1 MPAIQNCIS
10 KRVLNFILSIG
21 FLFLLCGIILNL
33 GFSHFVQAQNANAIQ
48 NKTHTIFIPTTIS
61 KRAQEELKNLKP
73 LPAMIKSPKP
83 DDFAAWKKVDRQ
95 SDLEAL
101 VTSQKIIDLYKPN
114 ITYKKIGD
122 VNVVDI
128 KPKNWSNNGKILVY
142 LHGGGY
148 TQLSANSTVG
158 NAVLV
163 SNATGLRVISI
174 DYTLAP
180 FSKWNHTTEQVLIVI
195 RDLKDKQRYP
205 LHNIALFGESSGG
218 GLALGS
224 VLKMR
229 DKGIGM
235 PAAIV
240 VSSPWT
246 DLTLNGDTYFTLKDD
261 DPILTNPESMKEWS
275 SIYAEPSEQR
285 IPYVSPVY
293 GNFSKGFPPTLIQ
306 AGTKDVAL
314 SDSVRLYQALDQSHI
329 PVKLDVYEGMPHVF
343 STILYDTPESKI
355 ALSKMNDFLKEYL
368 K

>member
-1 MPAIQNCIS
+1 MPAIQNCICM
-10 KRVLNFILSIG
+10 RVLTLILSIG
-21 FLFLLCGIILNL
+21 FLFLICSTILNL
-33 GFSHFVQAQNANAIQ
+33 GSHFVQAQNSSIIQ
-48 NKTHTIFIPTTIS
+48 NNPHNTYIPTTIS

-83 DDFAAWKKVDRQ
+83 DDFAAWKKVDVQ
-95 SDLEAL
+95 SNSKDL
-101 VTSQKIIDLYKPN
+101 VRSQKIIGLYKPN
-114 ITYKKIGD
+114 ITYKKIGG

-148 TQLSANSTVG
+148 TQLSANSTAG

-163 SNATGLRVISI
+163 SNTSGLRVISI
-174 DYTLAP
+174 DYTKAP
-180 FSKWNHTTEQVLIVI
+180 FSKWNHTINQVLNVI
-195 RDLKDKQRYP
+195 FELYRQGYP
-205 LHNIALFGESSGG
+205 LHNIAFFGESAGG

-229 DKGIGM
+229 DRGIGM
-235 PAAIV
+235 PAAMV
-240 VSSPWT
+240 VLSPWT

-261 DPILTNPESMKEWS
+261 DPILTNPESMMN
-275 SIYAEPSEQR
+275 YAAAYANASDQK

-306 AGTKDVAL
+306 VGTKEVSL

-343 STILYDTPESKI
+343 STALYDTPESEI
-355 ALSKMNDFLKEYL
+355 ALSKMNNFLKEYL

>member
-1 MPAIQNCIS
+1 
-10 KRVLNFILSIG
+10 
-21 FLFLLCGIILNL
+21 LCSTMLNL
-33 GFSHFVQAQNANAIQ
+33 ASSYFVQAQNSSTIQ
-48 NKTHTIFIPTTIS
+48 NNIHNIYIPTTIS

-73 LPAMIKSPKP
+73 LPTMIKSPKP
-83 DDFAAWKKVDRQ
+83 DDFAAWKKADLQ
-95 SDLEAL
+95 SNSKDL
-101 VTSQKIIDLYKPN
+101 VRSQKIIDLYKPN
-114 ITYKKIGD
+114 TTYKKIGG

-174 DYTLAP
+174 DYTTAP
-180 FSKWNHTTEQVLIVI
+180 FSKWNHTTDQVLNVI
-195 RDLKDKQRYP
+195 RDLKDRQGYP
-205 LHNIALFGESSGG
+205 LHNIAVFGESAGG

-229 DKGIGM
+229 DRGIGM

-240 VSSPWT
+240 VLSPWT

-261 DPILTNPESMKEWS
+261 DPILTNPESMRD
-275 SIYAEPSEQR
+275 YAAAYANASDQK

-293 GNFSKGFPPTLIQ
+293 GNFSKGFPSTLIQ
-306 AGTKDVAL
+306 VGTKEVSL

-343 STILYDTPESKI
+343 STTLYDTPESKI
-355 ALSKMNDFLKEYL
+355 ALSKMNNFLKVYL